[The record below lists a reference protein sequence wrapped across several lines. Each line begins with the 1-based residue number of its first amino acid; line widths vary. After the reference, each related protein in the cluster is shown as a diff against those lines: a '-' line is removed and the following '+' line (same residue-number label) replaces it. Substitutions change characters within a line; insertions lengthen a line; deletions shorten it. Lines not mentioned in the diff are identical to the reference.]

1 MCYDMIGLGA
11 QIINIIIGLIINLI
25 KRAEIIVQREGESP
39 L

>member
-11 QIINIIIGLIINLI
+11 QIINIIIGLIMNLI